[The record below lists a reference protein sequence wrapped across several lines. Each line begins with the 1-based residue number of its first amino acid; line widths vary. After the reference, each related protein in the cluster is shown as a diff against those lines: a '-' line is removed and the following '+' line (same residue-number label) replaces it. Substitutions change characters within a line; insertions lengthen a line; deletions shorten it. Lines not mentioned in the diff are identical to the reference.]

1 MVEHARRREYAQQLS
16 IDTRVMREILQRIEA
31 GQRDGAQLRR

>member
-1 MVEHARRREYAQQLS
+1 
-16 IDTRVMREILQRIEA
+16 RVMREILQRIEA

>member
-1 MVEHARRREYAQQLS
+1 
-16 IDTRVMREILQRIEA
+16 VMREILQRIEA